1 MTQKAV
7 LYLYSFSS
15 STRRRVYD
23 YYYYIASF
31 KREIF
36 KEWLSCSSQHNF
48 AAGSSGD
55 LLVKLKDMT
64 TQEEVVV
71 VLATQHTYTLAT
83 PSTKFTCGGT
93 VVVGLLLLCQ
103 NDQSPTPP
111 PSNTLLLTFFT
122 SLHFEMNLKYFI
134 RVLNTSHAMFVFT
147 P

>member
-1 MTQKAV
+1 M
-7 LYLYSFSS
+7 
-15 STRRRVYD
+15 
-23 YYYYIASF
+23 ASF

-103 NDQSPTPP
+103 NDQSVTYATAVEHAA
-111 PSNTLLLTFFT
+111 SDL
-122 SLHFEMNLKYFI
+122 LHF
-134 RVLNTSHAMFVFT
+134 T
-147 P
+147 PF